1 MKYTFFKFFLAVILL
16 VSFKN
21 NSQHIHNIDAE
32 FIIKEKKLKVV
43 QESIFYNS
51 FTTNLY
57 NIIVYDWNNSYSS
70 MDTPL
75 AKKLYSEYDSS
86 ILKSE
91 DNNRGKTVIKSILI
105 NGDPVIWKRVPNN
118 QDLI

>member
-1 MKYTFFKFFLAVILL
+1 MKYPFFKFFLSVILL
-16 VSFKN
+16 ISFKN
-21 NSQHIHNIDAE
+21 NSQHIQNIDAE
-32 FIIKEKKLKVV
+32 FIIEEKKLKVV

-51 FTTNLY
+51 FTTNLS

-75 AKKLYSEYDSS
+75 AKKLSSEYDSS

-91 DNNRGKTVIKSILI
+91 DNNLSLI
-105 NGDPVIWKRVPNN
+105 HI
-118 QDLI
+118 